1 MANTLDKSTIVSL
14 GVITPGQ
21 VSQSVDAFTGAEAY
35 NITISGSLTVTGSV
49 NFTPNVTIANNL
61 NIGNAGY
68 IAGQPILTSAGATG
82 FVTSVNGVLPSPGGN
97 VSVALSATVT
107 GNSASLAVS
116 SSGANTGSLN
126 PGTLWVISGDPDP
139 TANGDAYIYTTS
151 SLGAGQW
158 LVIAPLDT
166 AAGDA
171 RYIVKN
177 GNDSHTG
184 SLYISGSGIMLSVSG
199 TLEVHD
205 NINNVYSLNSK
216 YRQLYD
222 GYGSTSLDW
231 GQRLLVNSSGINTI
245 DYENTKCNDISNIES
260 IDWNT
265 RYASDL
271 SGMASLNWDD
281 RYLFDSNQ
289 YTSINYN
296 TRQLIKSNAT
306 VIADWE
312 NETFTGSLHG
322 TSSWANI
329 AKSASSIYSIQ
340 STTNTT
346 YYPIM
351 GTATTTGYKTLY
363 SPINFTFN
371 PVTGLLRLSG
381 SLVVSGSSTITGSLA
396 VLQNTTIGGSANITG
411 SLLPNGGFAPK
422 LRTISAANLLVATAS
437 PGFPLSAS
445 DHTVLFQSGAPGL
458 LTKNAIALPNQ
469 PPTGSIIYIQRTIGT
484 NAVSISG
491 STTTQTING
500 AAGYTFPTTLY
511 TRRMFVYDGTVW
523 FTEP

>member
-21 VSQSVDAFTGAEAY
+21 VSQSVDAFTGIEAY
-35 NITISGSLTVTGSV
+35 DITISGSLTVTGSV
-49 NFTPNVTIANNL
+49 NFAPDVTIANDL

-97 VSVALSATVT
+97 VSVALSATIT
-107 GNSASLAVS
+107 GNSASLVIS

-126 PGTLWVISGDPDP
+126 PGTLWVVSGDPDP
-139 TANGDAYIYTTS
+139 AANGDAYIYTTS

-177 GNDSHTG
+177 GDDSHTG

-199 TLEVHD
+199 ALYVHD
-205 NINNVYSLNSK
+205 GVNNVLNINSNN
-216 YRQLYD
+216 RQLND
-222 GYGSTSLDW
+222 GFGLTSLDW
-231 GQRLLVNSSGINTI
+231 SQRVLTDPYGTNVV
-245 DYENTKCNDISNIES
+245 DYAGYVTRDAFNLQS
-260 IDWNT
+260 IDWNV
-265 RYASDL
+265 RFLSDAL
-271 SGMASLNWDD
+271 SMASLNWDD

-289 YTSINYN
+289 YTSIDYN
-296 TRQLIKSNAT
+296 ARQLIKSDAT

-312 NETFTGSLHG
+312 NEIFTGSLYG
-322 TSSWANI
+322 TSSWSDQ
-329 AKSASSIYSIQ
+329 AKSASAVYSIQ

-351 GTATTTGYKTLY
+351 GTATTTGHKTLY
-363 SPINFTFN
+363 SPSNFTFN
-371 PVTGLLRLSG
+371 PGTGLLRISG
-381 SLVVSGSSTITGSLA
+381 SLTVSGSSIITGSLT
-396 VLQNTTIGGSANITG
+396 VSQNAIISGSVNITG
-411 SLLPNGGFAPK
+411 SLLPNGGFAPR
-422 LRTISAANLLVATAS
+422 LRTLSAANILVTTAS
-437 PGFPLSAS
+437 PGSPLSAS
-445 DHTVLFQSGAPGL
+445 DYTILFQSGAPGL
-458 LTKNAIALPNQ
+458 LTKNAIALPNN
-469 PPTGSIIYIQRTIGT
+469 PPTGSIIYIQRTSGT

-491 STTTQTING
+491 SSVAQTING
-500 AAGYTFPTTLY
+500 AAGYIFPVTLY
-511 TRRMFVYDGTVW
+511 TRRMFVYNGAVW
-523 FTEP
+523 FVEP

>member
-1 MANTLDKSTIVSL
+1 MANVLDKSTIVSL

-21 VSQSVDAFTGAEAY
+21 VSQSVDAFTGIKAY
-35 NITISGSLTVTGSV
+35 DITISGSLTVTGSV
-49 NFTPNVTIANNL
+49 NFTPNVTIANDL

-97 VSVALSATVT
+97 VSVALSSTIT
-107 GNSASLAVS
+107 GNSASLTVS

-260 IDWNT
+260 IDWNARLLNDSSNVSALT
-265 RYASDL
+265 WDARQLLDANGDIS
-271 SGMASLNWDD
+271 ANWDV
-281 RYLFDSNQ
+281 
-289 YTSINYN
+289 
-296 TRQLIKSNAT
+296 RQLSNT
-306 VIADWE
+306 SGVVIDWE
-312 NETFTGSLHG
+312 NRTFTGSLQG
-322 TSSWANI
+322 TSSWSDQ
-329 AKSASSIYSIQ
+329 AKSASAVYSIQ
-340 STTNTT
+340 SSTNTT
-346 YYPIM
+346 YYPLM

-363 SPINFTFN
+363 SPNNMTFN
-371 PVTGLLRLSG
+371 PFTGLLKISG
-381 SLVVSGSSTITGSLA
+381 SLTVSGSSIITGSLT
-396 VLQNTTIGGSANITG
+396 VSQNAIISGSVNITG
-411 SLLPNGGFAPK
+411 SLLPNGGFAPR
-422 LRTISAANLLVATAS
+422 LRTLSAANILVATAS
-437 PGFPLSAS
+437 PGSPLSAS
-445 DHTVLFQSGAPGL
+445 DHTILFQSGAPGL
-458 LTKNAIALPNQ
+458 LTKNAIALPNN
-469 PPTGSIIYIQRTIGT
+469 PPTGSIIYIQRTSGT

-491 STTTQTING
+491 SSVAQTING
-500 AAGYTFPTTLY
+500 AAGYVFPVTLY
-511 TRRMFVYDGTVW
+511 TRRMFVYNGAVW
-523 FTEP
+523 FVEP